1 MHILMTLFTAA
12 LFFVLTPHILVSI
25 PAHGSKYVVAAT
37 HALLFA
43 LIYHLTH
50 KAFYVMV
57 YGEGFE
63 TPFNPMYMASGPCS
77 GEGGQTA
84 VGCNN
89 GSQ

>member
-12 LFFVLTPHILVSI
+12 LFFALTPHILVSI
-25 PAHGSKYVVAAT
+25 PAHGSKFVVAAT
-37 HALLFA
+37 HAILFA

-50 KAFYVMV
+50 KAFYMMV

-63 TPFNPMYMASGPCS
+63 TPYNPMYMASGPCS

-84 VGCNN
+84 AGCNN

>member
-12 LFFVLTPHILVSI
+12 LFFALTPHILVSI
-25 PAHGSKYVVAAT
+25 PAHGTKYMVAAT

-77 GEGGQTA
+77 GEGGRTA